1 MSANAP
7 LKIIKAPPLP
17 APAGRRPIGF
27 RGNHQHKKALYDPVF
42 RTTKVPSNLVP
53 RYPIDWRN
61 GGRALLVAALHKLEG
76 NYSMQQQRLLM
87 PLVQRQRPLT
97 PEALVASGEGG
108 SSCCSAAELVSMG
121 RRKSARAGA
130 AAGAAAKRLLLR
142 HRRALQWQE
151 GGYCSSR
158 CGATCSKSPWRCF
171 CAWRCRGIYQH
182 ATRMDSLLMSYKG
195 KTETEKPLFAVKRTE
210 VAPSRTTSEGMLFCA
225 SSGCFLPT
233 VKKPHSA
240 FAAFDEEQR
249 HSLLSSLRS
258 RAVAWSIEGE
268 AGEEADS
275 DREDDIDEEA
285 EDLKRFLMNRNEN
298 KHIVQRLH

>member
-42 RTTKVPSNLVP
+42 RTTKVRSHV
-53 RYPIDWRN
+53 
-61 GGRALLVAALHKLEG
+61 VAAACVFR
-76 NYSMQQQRLLM
+76 SIFLLNRTSIDGTEEEC
-87 PLVQRQRPLT
+87 QSWCRR
-97 PEALVASGEGG
+97 G
-108 SSCCSAAELVSMG
+108 CCSKEAAVETPQSSSVAG
-121 RRKSARAGA
+121 RRVLQQSMWSNVQQEPLAVFLRLAMQRYLSACNKDGQSADELQRKDGDRKAPLCCQTDRSCAFKVGKEL
-130 AAGAAAKRLLLR
+130 GLGVDYSLNRLGVGRL
-142 HRRALQWQE
+142 H
-151 GGYCSSR
+151 
-158 CGATCSKSPWRCF
+158 
-171 CAWRCRGIYQH
+171 
-182 ATRMDSLLMSYKG
+182 LMK
-195 KTETEKPLFAVKRTE
+195 
-210 VAPSRTTSEGMLFCA
+210 TTSEGMLFCA